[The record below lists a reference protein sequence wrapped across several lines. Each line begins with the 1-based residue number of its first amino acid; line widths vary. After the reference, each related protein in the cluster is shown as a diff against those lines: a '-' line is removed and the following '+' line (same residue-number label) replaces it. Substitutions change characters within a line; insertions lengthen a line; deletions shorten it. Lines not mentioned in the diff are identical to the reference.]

1 MKIITGY
8 QEYIDFRAQLLE
20 VSFIPTMGNLHSG
33 HMSLL
38 EKAKTYNNHT
48 SVSIFINPLQFNDRD
63 DFTSYPKTLDADLE
77 LLNESGCDSVFI
89 PDATILDD
97 IYKINAPTKS
107 SFLCGA
113 NRPGHFD
120 GVLTII
126 NRLFEIVEPTYS
138 FFGSKDYQQLL
149 LISDYVKEKN
159 LPITIISVD
168 TVREND
174 GLAMSSRN
182 NRLSQDDRNKA
193 SSLYRTLCA
202 IKNEEYIS
210 SYFIQSQKDLLEQQ
224 GFTLDY
230 LSPCN
235 PNTLEKVSD
244 FNERPM
250 LVAVAASISGIRL
263 IDNIIIT

>member
-8 QEYIDFRAQLLE
+8 QEFKDIRAELSE
-20 VSFIPTMGNLHSG
+20 VSFIPTMGNLHAG

-38 EKAKTYNNHT
+38 ERAKTYNNHI
-48 SVSIFINPLQFNDRD
+48 SVSIFINPLQFNDKD
-63 DFTSYPKTLDADLE
+63 DYINYPKTLDADLE
-77 LLNESGCDSVFI
+77 LLNEYGCDSVFI
-89 PDATILDD
+89 PDATILEG
-97 IYKINAPTKS
+97 INKIKAPIKS

-120 GVLTII
+120 GVLTIV
-126 NRLFEIVEPTYS
+126 NRLFEIVKPTYS
-138 FFGSKDYQQLL
+138 FFGNKDYQQLL

-168 TVREND
+168 TVREHD
-174 GLAMSSRN
+174 GLALSSRN
-182 NRLSQDDRNKA
+182 NRLSQDDRSKA
-193 SSLYRTLCA
+193 SSLYRALCA

-210 SYFIQSQKDLLEQQ
+210 SNFIQSQKKILEQQ
-224 GFTLDY
+224 GFTVDY
-230 LSPCN
+230 ISPCN
-235 PNTLEKVSD
+235 PGTLEKALD

-250 LVAVAASISGIRL
+250 LIAIAASINGIRL